1 MINGEKKDHMIR
13 RQLLVFI
20 LLSALLLVAGCGK
33 KGDRSPGNAR
43 SYSFTGQVMAID
55 PPSKQITIAH
65 GDIPH
70 FMKAMT
76 MPFVVK
82 DTSLF
87 RGIEIG
93 DSVRGVIVV
102 QKPEVWLD
110 SLALI
115 SKM

>member
-1 MINGEKKDHMIR
+1 MVLIA
-13 RQLLVFI
+13 F
-20 LLSALLLVAGCGK
+20 LVAACGK
-33 KGDRSPGNAR
+33 KNDSSTKSGQ
-43 SYSFTGQVMAID
+43 SYHFVGQVMAID
-55 PPSKQITIAH
+55 PPSRQITIAH
-65 GDIPH
+65 GDIPN

-87 RGIEIG
+87 RGITVG
-93 DSVRGVIVV
+93 DSVRGVLIV
-102 QKPEVWLD
+102 QRPEVWLD